1 MKGEMLQ
8 LIGNLIYTSR
18 LIFLSIFLFQ
28 LADSTVER
36 YVMNILTLCVLYI
49 YIYMVTMCIRF
60 REIRV
65 SFTFHGISK
74 GE

>member
-8 LIGNLIYTSR
+8 LIGNLIYASR

-36 YVMNILTLCVLYI
+36 YVMNILILCVLYI
-49 YIYMVTMCIRF
+49 YIW
-60 REIRV
+60 
-65 SFTFHGISK
+65 
-74 GE
+74 